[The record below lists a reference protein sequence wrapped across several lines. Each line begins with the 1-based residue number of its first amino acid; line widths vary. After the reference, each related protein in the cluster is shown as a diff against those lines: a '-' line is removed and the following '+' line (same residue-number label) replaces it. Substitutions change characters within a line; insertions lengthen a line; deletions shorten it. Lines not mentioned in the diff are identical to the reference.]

1 MSDHNL
7 IPASDHSAWMKAL
20 HLCGDYD
27 IYHLPQYHLLAEKM
41 REGEPYLFFFKRNSS
56 FAALPFLLRTL
67 ENVEGLEGCQ
77 HNDISSVYGYPG
89 IVSSIKEDAD
99 NAYEFKMAFQD
110 ALKSL
115 FEQLSVVAFFS
126 RTNPLLS
133 TTWILKGM
141 AEILPLSLTVAVDL
155 SASSEKQLEEMTKG
169 HKYDVRKSRR
179 LGVVVEED
187 ETFQHI
193 DEFIQIYNETMK
205 RTGARDSY
213 FFPKDYYFQLKKSF
227 GESLRLYFARLNG
240 QAVSASMFF
249 MTGRIIQ
256 YHLSGT
262 PSEFFPLNGGKLIL
276 DEVRQIGA
284 RNGFS
289 WLHLGGGVGSS
300 EDNLYRFKAG
310 FSKHRQPFEVAR
322 MIVDQ
327 EIYSELCEK
336 RSKWARESGQPVLDN
351 KYFPEYRAS

>member
-1 MSDHNL
+1 MNSFDL
-7 IPASDHSAWMKAL
+7 IPASDTSAWMKSL
-20 HLCGDYD
+20 QLCGDYD
-27 IYHLPQYHLLAEKM
+27 IYHLPQYHQMADEM
-41 REGEPYLFFFKRNSS
+41 GEGQPYLFFFKSNNA
-56 FAALPFLLRTL
+56 FAALPFLLRPVA
-67 ENVEGLEGCQ
+67 NVEGLEESR
-77 HNDISSVYGYPG
+77 HNDISSVYGYSG
-89 IVSSIKEDAD
+89 VATSVAENADDA
-99 NAYEFKMAFQD
+99 NEFRAAFQE
-110 ALKSL
+110 ALKRL
-115 FEQLSVVAFFS
+115 FEQLSVVTFFS
-126 RTNPLLS
+126 RTNPLLP

-155 SASSEKQLEEMTKG
+155 TATYEKQLEGMTKG
-169 HKYDVRKSRR
+169 HKYDVRKARR

-205 RTGARDSY
+205 RTGASDSY
-213 FFPKDYYFQLKKSF
+213 FFPKDYYLHLKKSF
-227 GESLRLYFARLNG
+227 GEKLKLYFARLDG

-262 PSEFFPLNGGKLIL
+262 PAEFFPLNGGKLIL
-276 DEVRQIGA
+276 DEVRQLGSK
-284 RNGFS
+284 NGFS

-310 FSKHRQPFEVAR
+310 FSKVRQTFEVTR

-327 EIYSELCEK
+327 EAYSELCEK
-336 RSKWARESGQPVLDN
+336 RREWLQSCDRDLPDTD
-351 KYFPEYRAS
+351 YFPKYRAS